1 MGTQTDSDSEGDRPG
16 GQGFPGDPAG
26 APGGAGAGSAR
37 GGSVGVGGSRC
48 PLPGSGLMAKPPQRG
63 KGRTGEGQR
72 PRPCRAGRCGLG
84 SRAAAPPHPH
94 PHPHPHPT
102 ERSPAV
108 PLLGQP
114 QNRHR
119 PLLPASSLALRLA
132 QPRDDARGAC

>member
-63 KGRTGEGQR
+63 RGRTGR
-72 PRPCRAGRCGLG
+72 VSAPAPA
-84 SRAAAPPHPH
+84 SRAAAGWEALPQRPPT
-94 PHPHPHPT
+94 PT
-102 ERSPAV
+102 PLSAFPQSP
-108 PLLGQP
+108 
-114 QNRHR
+114 
-119 PLLPASSLALRLA
+119 SSGSRRIGTAPFSPPPPRLCLWRN
-132 QPRDDARGAC
+132 PGTMRGALAET